1 MRPVFGEFMKIPKIV
16 AEVLGSRFRIGKAM
30 LDWAK
35 DGRLTKH
42 SQVEFCEA
50 LNIKSNPYYDMLKF
64 LRRLNLIYL
73 DSETYRL
80 NKNWSS
86 EVVKEWI
93 QYLLDGN

>member
-35 DGRLTKH
+35 EGRLTKS

-73 DSETYRL
+73 DSKTYRL
-80 NKNWSS
+80 NENWSS

-93 QYLLDGN
+93 RYLLNGK